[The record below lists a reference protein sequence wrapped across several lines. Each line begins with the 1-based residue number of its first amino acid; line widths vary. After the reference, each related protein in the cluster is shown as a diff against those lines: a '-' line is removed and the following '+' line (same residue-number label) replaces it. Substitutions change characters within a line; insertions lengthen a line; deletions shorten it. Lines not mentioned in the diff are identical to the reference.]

1 MLVKWKKNVSLELSI
16 LYFINTTKCSNFFPA
31 YSRHIHGDTGWL
43 FFLWREEP
51 VLSKDE
57 QTFGIY
63 MWADTGITAFLASLW
78 TFAML
83 RATKAA

>member
-16 LYFINTTKCSNFFPA
+16 LYFMNTTKCSNFSSA
-31 YSRHIHGDTGWL
+31 YSRHIQGDTGWL

-51 VLSKDE
+51 ILSKDE

-63 MWADTGITAFLASLW
+63 MWADTGMTAFLAYHR
-78 TFAML
+78 TIAML
-83 RATKAA
+83 RSTKTA